1 MYIDRNINQQEYPYQ
16 GTFYTKGEMVIPDNG
31 DLFGQS
37 TDGGE
42 AIILETAC
50 DVIETNRSFSSGA
63 ISAGYDVYFPHPEG
77 VVVEIERGML
87 FRCNALGFHISG
99 MVISIGASKRGGVHA
114 YVKSTEI

>member
-1 MYIDRNINQQEYPYQ
+1 MYIDRNINQTEFPYQ
-16 GTFYTKGEMVIPDNG
+16 GTFYTKGEVIIPDDG
-31 DLFGQS
+31 DLFGES
-37 TDGGE
+37 AESGE
-42 AIILETAC
+42 MVLLETAC

-63 ISAGYDVYFPHPEG
+63 ISAGYDVYFPLPEG

-99 MVISIGASKRGGVHA
+99 MVISIGASKLGGVHA